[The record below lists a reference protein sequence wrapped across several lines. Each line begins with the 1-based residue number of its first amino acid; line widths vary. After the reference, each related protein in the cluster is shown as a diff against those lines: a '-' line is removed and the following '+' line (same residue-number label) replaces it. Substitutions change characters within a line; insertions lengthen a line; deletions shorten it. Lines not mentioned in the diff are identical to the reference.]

1 MTVDDV
7 RVLHSRSRPSNHVEH
22 DAAAVGAPAPATAPV
37 VEIADFGGLTVAF
50 DERVLRPREW
60 TVMQSQ
66 WARELLPTLPDGDVL
81 ELCAGVGHI
90 GLCAV
95 LGSERRLLMV
105 DASEVACRY
114 AGLNTQH
121 ARLSQQVDIRCGPME
136 RCLDPR
142 ERFALVIADPPWVP
156 SGSCDAFPEDPL
168 HAIDGGADGLDLAR
182 TVLQVIGTH
191 LLPWGAALLQLGDT
205 DQVRAVEHE
214 LRSAPELDLEVA
226 DHRPGAGGCI
236 VLLRRRSL

>member
-1 MTVDDV
+1 
-7 RVLHSRSRPSNHVEH
+7 VEH
-22 DAAAVGAPAPATAPV
+22 ESAAETAPSPV

-60 TVMQSQ
+60 TVMQSE
-66 WARELLPTLPDGDVL
+66 WARELLPTLPAGDVL
-81 ELCAGVGHI
+81 EVCAGVGHI

-136 RCLDPR
+136 SCLDPR

-156 SGSCDAFPEDPL
+156 SDACAEFPEDPL
-168 HAIDGGADGLDLAR
+168 HAIDGGPDGLDLAR

-191 LLPWGAALLQLGDT
+191 LLPSGAALLQLGDA

-214 LRSAPELDLEVA
+214 LRSSADLDLEVV
-226 DHRPGAGGCI
+226 DHRPGPGGCI
-236 VLLRRRSL
+236 ALLRRRSL